1 MTAPGYGS
9 GYARGTALAA
19 IVVACIWHVLN
30 NLTGTLIY
38 RADYRTPWPQLPA
51 VLVPLAAWVVV
62 AVVTAV
68 AALSLLR
75 RPHDTPV
82 LLPPS
87 AFALAGVALMLAATV
102 VVASSSYPTTT
113 FVSANWA
120 WTAFGWSAM
129 LLLWRAPLGWLL
141 GAQAANAV
149 AVVIAL
155 VATRPVDRVDAA
167 RVVLTLYGATAL
179 QLGLFAGC
187 RFMQRLAAR
196 VGSAQT
202 ARVEIETRKLVAQ
215 QIHEARQERYR
226 QVGHSLV
233 ELLGGLADGSSDPG
247 DPEVRRRSAVAAS
260 RLRRLIAERDEAD
273 SPLLHE
279 LRACADIG
287 ERRGL
292 QVGLEVVGELPDMP
306 VAVRRALTEA
316 PIHLLAVAAT
326 HCRITII
333 AGPGEVEVSAV
344 ADVADGTE
352 IDETAGTGSGASTGV
367 AVVWSRDE
375 EAVWVRTTWYA
386 R

>member
-1 MTAPGYGS
+1 MSDTGYRQ

-19 IVVACIWHVLN
+19 IGVMGFWHVAN
-30 NLTGTLIY
+30 DLTGTLIY
-38 RADYRTPWPQLPA
+38 RADYRTPWPQYPA
-51 VLVPLAAWVVV
+51 VLIPLAAWVVV
-62 AVVTAV
+62 AAVTTAAAV
-68 AALSLLR
+68 SLLR
-75 RPHDTPV
+75 RPHDTPD

-87 AFALAGVALMLAATV
+87 GFALLGVALLLAVTV
-102 VVASSSYPTTT
+102 VVAASSSGTST

-120 WTAFGWSAM
+120 WTAFGWAAM
-129 LLLWRAPLGWLL
+129 LLLWRSPLGWLL
-141 GAQAANAV
+141 GAQAANA
-149 AVVIAL
+149 AAAAIAL
-155 VATRPVDRVDAA
+155 GATRQFDRVDVA
-167 RVVLTLYGATAL
+167 RVVLTLYGATAI

-196 VGSAQT
+196 VGSAQ
-202 ARVEIETRKLVAQ
+202 AALADIETRKLVAQ
-215 QIHEARQERYR
+215 QIHESRQERYR
-226 QVGHSLV
+226 QIGHSLV
-233 ELLGGLADGSSDPG
+233 ELLSRLADGSSDPG

-260 RLRRLIAERDEAD
+260 RLRRLIAERDETD

-292 QVGLEVVGELPDMP
+292 EVGLEVVGQLPEMP

-326 HCRITII
+326 HCRLTIV
-333 AGPGEVEVSAV
+333 AGADEVEVSAV
-344 ADVADGTE
+344 ADVADGTQ